1 LTDGSFF
8 HRLGKERRYPFMKKR
23 FVPLTRKVNAIIIVS
38 LILSLGLMTFFFAL
52 ELNTTIND
60 STRGGLE
67 QQGRILHTAIENFM
81 LSGEAPLAIS
91 FFKDLRSTDNK
102 LMIQLY
108 NRDGTPAFSG
118 GDTMNQVNSLIPENL
133 QEDRFFRAEHEGKVY
148 AVFFKPLENTPQCFL
163 CHGSDHTVRGVID
176 IRADITDSVMRQ
188 QRSTLISGSVF
199 LFLVA
204 FLAVLLTQYLKAA
217 VIRPVKTIGQVCDNV
232 ANGDFNTRTQI
243 NRNEELGALGETVN
257 TMVEGLYELC
267 ELTKH
272 RSSSTIEMIKEDKE
286 GKKVS
291 VTLLC
296 SDIRGFTSYTEK
308 NPPERVVKYFN
319 SILNFQSEIIASF
332 SGDIDRYA
340 GDEILAMF
348 VGERAELEACKAAI
362 EIQRELTGP
371 NSDLY
376 DGLNVGIGINTGEV
390 IQVMMGPM
398 GPDRRADLTVIGD
411 NVNVASKLC
420 DAAHSGQILI
430 AESTMSKLTDCI
442 DTDGPFR
449 LKAKGK
455 VDYLK
460 IFYLRGIREGVS

>member
-1 LTDGSFF
+1 
-8 HRLGKERRYPFMKKR
+8 MKKR

-38 LILSLGLMTFFFAL
+38 LILGLGLMTFFFTR
-52 ELNTTIND
+52 ELNTAIND
-60 STRGGLE
+60 TTHRGLE
-67 QQGRILHTAIENFM
+67 QQGRILHTAIENLM

-91 FFKDLRSTDNK
+91 LFKDLRSADNR

-108 NRDGTPAFSG
+108 KRDGTPAFNG
-118 GDTMNQVNSLIPENL
+118 GDTMNQVDNLIPENL
-133 QEDRFFRAEHEGKVY
+133 QEDRFFRAEHEDKVY
-148 AVFFKPLENTPQCFL
+148 TVFLKPLENTSQCFL

-176 IRADITDSVMRQ
+176 IRADITDPVMRQ

-217 VIRPVKTIGQVCDNV
+217 VIRPVKTIGQVCSNV
-232 ANGDFNTRTQI
+232 ANGDFNTRAGI

-257 TMVEGLYELC
+257 TMVEGLFERF
-267 ELTKH
+267 ELTKYG
-272 RSSSTIEMIKEDKE
+272 SSSTIEMIREDKE

-308 NPPERVVKYFN
+308 NPPERVVKYLN
-319 SILNFQSEIIASF
+319 SVLNFQSEIITSF
-332 SGDIDRYA
+332 SGDINRYA
-340 GDEILAMF
+340 GDEIVAMF

-390 IQVMMGPM
+390 IQGMIAHMTPM
-398 GPDRRADLTVIGD
+398 GPDRRADFTVIGD
-411 NVNVASKLC
+411 NVNIVSRLC
-420 DAAHSGQILI
+420 DAARPGQILI

-460 IFYLRGIREGVS
+460 VFYLRGIREGVS